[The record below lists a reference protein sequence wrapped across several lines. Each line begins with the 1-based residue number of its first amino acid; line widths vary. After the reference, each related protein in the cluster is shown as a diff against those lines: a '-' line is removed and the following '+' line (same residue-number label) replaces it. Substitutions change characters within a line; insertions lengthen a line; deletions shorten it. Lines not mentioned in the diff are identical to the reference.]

1 MAKDFDWQIILEAL
15 NYYKTS
21 TLDRS
26 KIERIDASIKQVES
40 KIPDKIKVVSKKHI
54 GTKSDNTYHIM

>member
-1 MAKDFDWQIILEAL
+1 MAKDFDWQITLEAL

-26 KIERIDASIKQVES
+26 KIERIEAAIKKLES
-40 KIPDKIKVVSKKHI
+40 KKVKEIKVVSKKHTYTNPD
-54 GTKSDNTYHIM
+54 TKYHIM